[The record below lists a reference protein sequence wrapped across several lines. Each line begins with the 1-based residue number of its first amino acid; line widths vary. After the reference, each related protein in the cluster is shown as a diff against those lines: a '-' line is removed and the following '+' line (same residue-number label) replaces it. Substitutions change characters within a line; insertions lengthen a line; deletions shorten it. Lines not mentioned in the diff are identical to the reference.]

1 MGGGTEQPEE
11 HPNPYPNPDPDP
23 DPDPNPDNPNPT
35 LTRCA
40 NLAALYQMTD
50 GAATSKQGLERLVVD
65 YAPDDFD
72 IAALT
77 PLA

>member
-1 MGGGTEQPEE
+1 
-11 HPNPYPNPDPDP
+11 
-23 DPDPNPDNPNPT
+23 
-35 LTRCA
+35 
-40 NLAALYQMTD
+40 MTD
-50 GAATSKQGLERLVVD
+50 GAAASKQGLERLVVD